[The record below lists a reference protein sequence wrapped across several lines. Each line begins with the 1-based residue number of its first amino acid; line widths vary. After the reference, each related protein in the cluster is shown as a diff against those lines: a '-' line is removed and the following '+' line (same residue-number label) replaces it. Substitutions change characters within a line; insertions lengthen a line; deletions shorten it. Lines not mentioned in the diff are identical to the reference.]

1 MDDQA
6 SFREIGEGEQ
16 RLYGPRALLAS
27 GLDAGQQEHLLGLAD
42 GLGEIRVVFA
52 SKPEAD
58 RPLAELFGLPA
69 EHGLGLEP
77 DMPTAIIMAG
87 LAERELHML
96 MAAWRKLGHTGVLW
110 ATLTPTSK
118 SWPLSQ
124 VLTELAEEHA
134 RMQAERQGG

>member
-6 SFREIGEGEQ
+6 EFREIGDGEQ

-42 GLGEIRVVFA
+42 GLGQIKVIFA
-52 SKPEAD
+52 AKAEAET
-58 RPLAELFGLPA
+58 PLGELFGLPA
-69 EHGLGLEP
+69 EHGRGVSP

-96 MAAWRKLGHTGVLW
+96 MAAWRKLGHTGMLW
-110 ATLTPTSK
+110 ATLTPTSEA
-118 SWPLSQ
+118 WPLVQ
-124 VLTELAEEHA
+124 LLTELAAEHA
-134 RMQAERQGG
+134 RMQSDRQGG